1 MSILSYVAVDGI
13 CPIDQ
18 CEHYSKNWNNNW
30 HDRICK
36 VENSLSFLCLYSFLG
51 IRHLPLESMVVNNI
65 FFIEQLND
73 SEEYNLTQCTNF
85 PSRTHVY
92 WLYRIN
98 INKLSVL
105 FALSVDNGYWQWQFQ
120 VQVTYNIESLC
131 CVLNEWNKLGKYEPN
146 IHHSNIGCGRKFS
159 HHTTRHTMYNVFFWD
174 LDVIVRDL
182 KFS

>member
-85 PSRTHVY
+85 PSPTHVY

-98 INKLSVL
+98 INKPSLHQCFL
-105 FALSVDNGYWQWQFQ
+105 LYLLTMTIENDNFKFK
-120 VQVTYNIESLC
+120 LC
-131 CVLNEWNKLGKYEPN
+131 IILKVCVVSSMNGTSWVNMSQ
-146 IHHSNIGCGRKFS
+146 ISTIR
-159 HHTTRHTMYNVFFWD
+159 T
-174 LDVIVRDL
+174 
-182 KFS
+182 

>member
-85 PSRTHVY
+85 PSCIGSISINFQCFL
-92 WLYRIN
+92 LYLLTMTIDN
-98 INKLSVL
+98 DNFKFKLCTVL
-105 FALSVDNGYWQWQFQ
+105 SISSLERDIPQPQPWQSKDNELYSQRLFYSARARGLVCLVKDQ
-120 VQVTYNIESLC
+120 ISIL
-131 CVLNEWNKLGKYEPN
+131 
-146 IHHSNIGCGRKFS
+146 
-159 HHTTRHTMYNVFFWD
+159 
-174 LDVIVRDL
+174 
-182 KFS
+182 